1 MLTADELLILNP
13 NQIVL
18 DISPQ
23 ETQAAW
29 ASDGQFSTDVGRWNA
44 YLNGIC
50 LNPILSWLQE
60 ESGIEPQVLPS
71 PTEAANLWEAIN
83 GVAIS
88 LGQTRIVIIPSEA
101 IDTEEFCV
109 PQEWVD
115 IPNWTANYYLA
126 VQVSPD
132 DGYLRVWGYA
142 THQQLKESG
151 VYDEFERVYS
161 LERADVIEDL
171 NVMWVAR
178 QVCPDEKVEVEIL
191 PILSQ
196 NQAQTI
202 LGQLGQKSLDSLR
215 LNMPFTQWGA
225 LLTQNSWRQQLWG
238 RLEVAAAT
246 NTPTAV
252 VERTLTNLSN
262 WFENVF
268 ETGWQTIAELVGQ
281 PESNLTL
288 AFRNRE
294 MAVNRGETIANLID
308 LIYNSGD
315 EGQLKVAAQ
324 RLGEISNTYNAEAIA
339 ALIHLIRTTED
350 EETRWAAAESLWT
363 IDPSNPASGVRRIAD
378 LGMQIADRAVALMV
392 AILPKAEGK
401 VAILLRV
408 YPMRSQT
415 YLPSGLQLAVLDE
428 DGDIFLE
435 TEARDADN
443 YIQLKFGGDRGES
456 FSVRVALGDAGIT
469 EGFAI

>member
-1 MLTADELLILNP
+1 MLTTDELLTLNP

-18 DISPQ
+18 DLSPQ
-23 ETQAAW
+23 EIQAAW
-29 ASDGQFSTDVGRWNA
+29 ESGHQFSTDIGRWNA

-50 LNPILSWLQE
+50 LNPIISWLQE
-60 ESGIEPQVLPS
+60 ESGIEPQIFPS
-71 PTEAANLWEAIN
+71 PTEAINLWESIN
-83 GVAIS
+83 GTAIS
-88 LGQTRIVIIPSEA
+88 IEKTRIVIIPSEA

-142 THQQLKESG
+142 THQQLKNSG
-151 VYDEFERVYS
+151 IYDEVDRTYS

-178 QVCPDEKVEVEIL
+178 QLCPDEKVEVELL

-196 NQAQTI
+196 NQAETI
-202 LGQLGQKSLDSLR
+202 LAQLSQYPLNSLR
-215 LNMPFTQWGA
+215 LKLPFTQWGA
-225 LLTQNSWRQQLWG
+225 LLTQDSWRQQLWG
-238 RLEVAAAT
+238 QREAT
-246 NTPTAV
+246 MAINTPTTVA
-252 VERTLTNLSN
+252 RNLTNLSN
-262 WFENVF
+262 WFDNFF
-268 ETGWQTIAELVGQ
+268 ETGWQTIAEFVGQ
-281 PESNLTL
+281 SDSNLTL
-288 AFRNRE
+288 AFRSIEMVVNRE
-294 MAVNRGETIANLID
+294 ETIENLIA
-308 LIYNSGD
+308 LIYNSVD

-324 RLGEISNTYNAEAIA
+324 RLGEISNNNAEAIA

-363 IDPSNPASGVRRIAD
+363 IDPNNPASGVRRIAN
-378 LGMQIADRAVALMV
+378 LGMQIGNRAIALMV

-408 YPMRSQT
+408 YPMGSQT

-428 DGDIFLE
+428 DGDTFLE
-435 TEARDADN
+435 TEARDVDN
-443 YIQLKFGGDRGES
+443 YIQLKFGGDRGER
-456 FSVRVALGDAGIT
+456 FSVRVALGDNRIT

>member
-1 MLTADELLILNP
+1 MLTTDELLTLNP
-13 NQIVL
+13 NQILL
-18 DISPQ
+18 DLSAQ
-23 ETQAAW
+23 ESQAAW
-29 ASDGQFSTDVGRWNA
+29 ESGRQFSTDIGRWNA

-50 LNPILSWLQE
+50 LNPIISWLQE
-60 ESGIEPQVLPS
+60 ESGIEPQIFPS
-71 PTEAANLWEAIN
+71 LTEVKNIWESIN
-83 GVAIS
+83 GTAIS
-88 LGQTRIVIIPSEA
+88 LEQTRIVIIPSEA

-142 THQQLKESG
+142 THQQLKELG
-151 VYDEFERVYS
+151 IYDECDRTYS

-178 QVCPDEKVEVEIL
+178 QLCPDEKVEVELLPNLSPNQAETIL
-191 PILSQ
+191 AQLSQ
-196 NQAQTI
+196 YT
-202 LGQLGQKSLDSLR
+202 LDSLR
-215 LNMPFTQWGA
+215 LNLPFTQWGA

-238 RLEVAAAT
+238 QREAT
-246 NTPTAV
+246 MAINTPTTVA
-252 VERTLTNLSN
+252 RNLTNLSN
-262 WFENVF
+262 WFDNFF
-268 ETGWQTIAELVGQ
+268 ETGWQTIAEFVGQ
-281 PESNLTL
+281 SDSNLTL
-288 AFRNRE
+288 AFRSIEMVVNRE
-294 MAVNRGETIANLID
+294 ETIENLIA
-308 LIYNSGD
+308 LIYNSVD

-324 RLGEISNTYNAEAIA
+324 RLGEISNNNAEAIA

-363 IDPSNPASGVRRIAD
+363 IDPNNPASGVRRIAN
-378 LGMQIADRAVALMV
+378 LGMQIGDRAVALMV

-408 YPMRSQT
+408 YPMGNQT

-428 DGDIFLE
+428 DGDTFLE
-435 TEARDADN
+435 TEARDSDN
-443 YIQLKFGGDRGES
+443 YIQLKFGGDRGER
-456 FSVRVALGDAGIT
+456 FSVRVALGDNGIT

>member
-23 ETQAAW
+23 ESQAGW
-29 ASDGQFSTDVGRWNA
+29 DSGRQFSSDVGRWNA
-44 YLNGIC
+44 YLNRIC

-60 ESGIEPQVLPS
+60 ESGIEPQVFPS
-71 PTEAANLWEAIN
+71 KSEAANLWQTIN
-83 GVAIS
+83 GTGIS
-88 LGQTRIVIIPSEA
+88 LEQTRIVIIPNEA

-142 THQQLKESG
+142 THQQLKNSG
-151 VYDEFERVYS
+151 IYDEVDRTYS

-178 QVCPDEKVEVEIL
+178 QLCPDEKVEVEVL

-196 NQAQTI
+196 DRAETI
-202 LGQLGQKSLDSLR
+202 LAQISQYPLDSLR
-215 LNMPFTQWGA
+215 LNLPFTQWGA
-225 LLTQNSWRQQLWG
+225 LLSQNSWRQQLWG
-238 RLEVAAAT
+238 RREVAVAT
-246 NTPTAV
+246 NPTAV
-252 VERTLTNLSN
+252 VERNLTNLSN
-262 WFENVF
+262 WFENLF
-268 ETGWQTIAELVGQ
+268 ETGWQTIAEFVGQ
-281 PESNLTL
+281 PDSNLTL
-288 AFRNRE
+288 AFRSIE
-294 MAVNRGETIANLID
+294 MAVNRGETIVQLIE
-308 LIYNSGD
+308 LIYNSVD

-324 RLGEISNTYNAEAIA
+324 RLGAIGNDNAEAIA

-363 IDPSNPASGVRRIAD
+363 IEPSNPASGVRRIAD
-378 LGMQIADRAVALMV
+378 LGMQIGDRAIALMV

-408 YPMRSQT
+408 YPMGSQT

-428 DGDIFLE
+428 DGDTFLE
-435 TEARDADN
+435 TEARDTDN
-443 YIQLKFGGDRGES
+443 YIQLKFGGDRGER
-456 FSVRVALGDAGIT
+456 FSVRVALGDSGIT

>member
-1 MLTADELLILNP
+1 MLTTDELLTLNP

-18 DISPQ
+18 DLSPQ
-23 ETQAAW
+23 EIQAAW
-29 ASDGQFSTDVGRWNA
+29 ESGHQFSTDIGRWNA

-50 LNPILSWLQE
+50 LNPIISWLQE
-60 ESGIEPQVLPS
+60 ESGIEPQIFPS
-71 PTEAANLWEAIN
+71 PTEAINLWESIN
-83 GVAIS
+83 GTAIS
-88 LGQTRIVIIPSEA
+88 LEKTRIVIIPSEA

-142 THQQLKESG
+142 THQQLKNSG
-151 VYDEFERVYS
+151 IYDEVDRTYS

-178 QVCPDEKVEVEIL
+178 QLCPDEKVEVELL
-191 PILSQ
+191 PILSP
-196 NQAQTI
+196 NQAETI
-202 LGQLGQKSLDSLR
+202 LAQLSQYPLDSLR
-215 LNMPFTQWGA
+215 FSLPFTQWGA

-238 RLEVAAAT
+238 QREAT
-246 NTPTAV
+246 MAINTPTTVA
-252 VERTLTNLSN
+252 RNLTNLSN
-262 WFENVF
+262 WFDNFF
-268 ETGWQTIAELVGQ
+268 ETGWQTIAEFVGQ
-281 PESNLTL
+281 SDSNLTL
-288 AFRNRE
+288 AFRSIEMVVNRE
-294 MAVNRGETIANLID
+294 ETIENLIA
-308 LIYNSGD
+308 LIYNSVD

-324 RLGEISNTYNAEAIA
+324 RLGEISNNNAEAIA

-363 IDPSNPASGVRRIAD
+363 IDPNNPASGVRRIAD
-378 LGMQIADRAVALMV
+378 LGMQIGDLAVALMV

-408 YPMRSQT
+408 YPMGSQT

-428 DGDIFLE
+428 DGDTFLE
-435 TEARDADN
+435 TEARDSDN
-443 YIQLKFGGDRGES
+443 YIQLKFGGDRGER
-456 FSVRVALGDAGIT
+456 FSVRVALGDNGIT

>member
-23 ETQAAW
+23 ESQAAW
-29 ASDGQFSTDVGRWNA
+29 ESGGPFSTDVGRWNA

-60 ESGIEPQVLPS
+60 ESGIEPQVFPS

-83 GVAIS
+83 GTAIA
-88 LGQTRIVIIPSEA
+88 LGQTRIAIVLSEA

-151 VYDEFERVYS
+151 IYDECDRTYA

-178 QVCPDEKVEVEIL
+178 QLCPDEKVEVESL
-191 PILSQ
+191 PSLSQ
-196 NQAQTI
+196 NQAETI
-202 LGQLGQKSLDSLR
+202 LAQISQYPLDSLR
-215 LNMPFTQWGA
+215 LNLPFAQWGA
-225 LLTQNSWRQQLWG
+225 LLSQNSWRQQLWE
-238 RLEVAAAT
+238 RREVAAAT
-246 NTPTAV
+246 NIPQAV

-262 WFENVF
+262 WFDNLF
-268 ETGWQTIAELVGQ
+268 ETGWQTMAEFVGQ
-281 PESNLTL
+281 PENNLTL
-288 AFRNRE
+288 AFRSRE
-294 MAVNRGETIANLID
+294 IVVNRDETIANLID
-308 LIYNSGD
+308 LIYRSSE

-324 RLGEISNTYNAEAIA
+324 RLGAIANDNPETIA

-363 IDPSNPASGVRRIAD
+363 IAPSNPASGVRRIAD
-378 LGMQIADRAVALMV
+378 LGMQIGDRNVALMV
-392 AILPKAEGK
+392 AILPKAEEK

>member
-1 MLTADELLILNP
+1 MLTTDELLTLNP

-18 DISPQ
+18 DLSPQ
-23 ETQAAW
+23 EIQAAW
-29 ASDGQFSTDVGRWNA
+29 ESGHQFSTDIGRWNA

-50 LNPILSWLQE
+50 LNPIISWLQE
-60 ESGIEPQVLPS
+60 ESGIEPQIFPS
-71 PTEAANLWEAIN
+71 PTEAINLWESIN
-83 GVAIS
+83 GTAIS
-88 LGQTRIVIIPSEA
+88 LEKTRIVIIPSEA

-142 THQQLKESG
+142 THQQLKNSG
-151 VYDEFERVYS
+151 IYDEVDRTYS

-178 QVCPDEKVEVEIL
+178 QLCPDEKVEVELL
-191 PILSQ
+191 PILSP
-196 NQAQTI
+196 NQAETI
-202 LGQLGQKSLDSLR
+202 LAQLSQYPLDSLR
-215 LNMPFTQWGA
+215 FSLPFTQWGA

-238 RLEVAAAT
+238 QREAT
-246 NTPTAV
+246 MAINTPTTVA
-252 VERTLTNLSN
+252 RNLTNLSN
-262 WFENVF
+262 WFDNFF
-268 ETGWQTIAELVGQ
+268 ETGWQTIAEFVGQ
-281 PESNLTL
+281 SDSNLTL
-288 AFRNRE
+288 AFRSIEMVVNRE
-294 MAVNRGETIANLID
+294 ETIENLIA
-308 LIYNSGD
+308 LIYNSVD

-324 RLGEISNTYNAEAIA
+324 RLGEISNNNAEAIA

-363 IDPSNPASGVRRIAD
+363 IDPNNPASGVRRIAD
-378 LGMQIADRAVALMV
+378 LGMQIGDLAVALMV

-408 YPMRSQT
+408 YPMGSQT

-428 DGDIFLE
+428 DGDTFLE
-435 TEARDADN
+435 TEARDSDN
-443 YIQLKFGGDRGES
+443 YIQLKFGGDRGER
-456 FSVRVALGDAGIT
+456 FSVRVALGDNRIT

>member
-18 DISPQ
+18 DLSAQ
-23 ETQAAW
+23 ESQAAW
-29 ASDGQFSTDVGRWNA
+29 DSGRQFSSDVGRWNA
-44 YLNGIC
+44 YLNRIC
-50 LNPILSWLQE
+50 LNPILSWLQA
-60 ESGIEPQVLPS
+60 ESGIEAQVFPS
-71 PTEAANLWEAIN
+71 PTEAINLWESIN

-88 LGQTRIVIIPSEA
+88 LEQTRIVIIPSEA

-115 IPNWTANYYLA
+115 IPSWTANYYLA

-151 VYDEFERVYS
+151 IYDEFERVYS

-178 QVCPDEKVEVEIL
+178 QVCPDEKVEVEVL
-191 PILSQ
+191 PILSP
-196 NQAQTI
+196 NQAETI
-202 LGQLGQKSLDSLR
+202 LAQISQYPLDSLR
-215 LNMPFTQWGA
+215 LKLPFTQWGA
-225 LLTQNSWRQQLWG
+225 LLSQNSWRQQLWG
-238 RLEVAAAT
+238 QREVTAAT
-246 NTPTAV
+246 NPTAV

-262 WFENVF
+262 WFDNLF
-268 ETGWQTIAELVGQ
+268 ETGWQTIAEFVGQ
-281 PESNLTL
+281 PDSNLTL
-288 AFRNRE
+288 AFRSIE
-294 MAVNRGETIANLID
+294 MAVNRGETIGQLID
-308 LIYNSGD
+308 LIYNSVD
-315 EGQLKVAAQ
+315 DGQLKVAAQ
-324 RLGEISNTYNAEAIA
+324 RLGEIGNDHAEAIA

-363 IDPSNPASGVRRIAD
+363 IAPSNPASGVRRIAD
-378 LGMQIADRAVALMV
+378 LGMQIGDRAVALMV

-408 YPMRSQT
+408 YPMGNQT

-443 YIQLKFGGDRGES
+443 YIQLKFGGDRGER
-456 FSVRVALGDAGIT
+456 FSVRVALGDNGIT

>member
-1 MLTADELLILNP
+1 MLTTDELLTLNP

-18 DISPQ
+18 DLSPQ
-23 ETQAAW
+23 EIQAAW
-29 ASDGQFSTDVGRWNA
+29 ESGHQFSTDIGRWNA

-50 LNPILSWLQE
+50 LNPIISWLQE
-60 ESGIEPQVLPS
+60 ESGIEPQNFPS
-71 PTEAANLWEAIN
+71 PTEAINLWESIN
-83 GVAIS
+83 GTAIS
-88 LGQTRIVIIPSEA
+88 LEKTRIVIIPSEA

-142 THQQLKESG
+142 THQQLKNSG
-151 VYDEFERVYS
+151 IYDEVDRTYS
-161 LERADVIEDL
+161 IERADVIEDL

-178 QVCPDEKVEVEIL
+178 QLCPDEKVEVELL
-191 PILSQ
+191 PILSP
-196 NQAQTI
+196 NQAETI
-202 LGQLGQKSLDSLR
+202 LAQLSQYPIDSLR
-215 LNMPFTQWGA
+215 FSLPFTQWGA

-238 RLEVAAAT
+238 QREAT
-246 NTPTAV
+246 MAINTPTTVA
-252 VERTLTNLSN
+252 RNLTNLSN
-262 WFENVF
+262 WFDNFF
-268 ETGWQTIAELVGQ
+268 ETGWQTIAEFVGQ
-281 PESNLTL
+281 SDSNLTL
-288 AFRNRE
+288 AFRSIEMVVNRE
-294 MAVNRGETIANLID
+294 ETIENLIA
-308 LIYNSGD
+308 LIYNSVD

-324 RLGEISNTYNAEAIA
+324 RLGEISNNNAEAIA

-363 IDPSNPASGVRRIAD
+363 IDPNNPASGVRRIAD
-378 LGMQIADRAVALMV
+378 LGMQIGDRAIALMV

-408 YPMRSQT
+408 YPMGSQT

-428 DGDIFLE
+428 DGDTFLE
-435 TEARDADN
+435 TEARDVDN
-443 YIQLKFGGDRGES
+443 YIQLKFGGDRGER
-456 FSVRVALGDAGIT
+456 FSVRVALGDNMCYIV
-469 EGFAI
+469 E

>member
-1 MLTADELLILNP
+1 MLTTDELLILNP

-18 DISPQ
+18 DLSLQ
-23 ETQAAW
+23 ESQGAW
-29 ASDGQFSTDVGRWNA
+29 ESGRQFSSDVGRWNA
-44 YLNGIC
+44 YLNRIC
-50 LNPILSWLQE
+50 LNPIISWLQE
-60 ESGIEPQVLPS
+60 ESGIEPQIFPS
-71 PTEAANLWEAIN
+71 PTETINLWESIN

-88 LGQTRIVIIPSEA
+88 LEQTRIVIIPSEA

-142 THQQLKESG
+142 THQQLKNSG
-151 VYDEFERVYS
+151 IYDAVDRTYS

-178 QVCPDEKVEVEIL
+178 QLCPDEKVEVEVL
-191 PILSQ
+191 PILSP
-196 NQAQTI
+196 NQAETI
-202 LGQLGQKSLDSLR
+202 LAQISQYPLDSLR
-215 LNMPFTQWGA
+215 LNLPFPQWGA
-225 LLTQNSWRQQLWG
+225 LLSQNSWRQQLWG
-238 RLEVAAAT
+238 QREVAVAT
-246 NTPTAV
+246 NPTAV

-262 WFENVF
+262 WFENLF
-268 ETGWQTIAELVGQ
+268 ETGWQTIADFMGQ
-281 PESNLTL
+281 PDSNLTL
-288 AFRNRE
+288 AFRSIE
-294 MAVNRGETIANLID
+294 MAVNRRETIANLID
-308 LIYNSGD
+308 LIYNSVD
-315 EGQLKVAAQ
+315 DGQLKVAAQ
-324 RLGEISNTYNAEAIA
+324 RLGEIGNNNAEAIA

-363 IDPSNPASGVRRIAD
+363 IAPNHPASGVRRITD
-378 LGMQIADRAVALMV
+378 LGMQIGDRNVALMV

-408 YPMRSQT
+408 YPMGSQT

-435 TEARDADN
+435 TEARDSDN
-443 YIQLKFGGDRGES
+443 YIQLKFGGDRGER
-456 FSVRVALGDAGIT
+456 FSVRVALGDSGIT

>member
-1 MLTADELLILNP
+1 MLTTDELLFLNP

-18 DISPQ
+18 DLSPQ
-23 ETQAAW
+23 ESQAAW
-29 ASDGQFSTDVGRWNA
+29 DYGCQFSSDVGRWNA

-60 ESGIEPQVLPS
+60 ESGIEPQVFPN
-71 PTEAANLWEAIN
+71 PTEAINLWESIN
-83 GVAIS
+83 GTAIS
-88 LGQTRIVIIPSEA
+88 LEQTRIVIIPSEA

-109 PQEWVD
+109 SQEWVD

-151 VYDEFERVYS
+151 IYDEFERVYS

-178 QVCPDEKVEVEIL
+178 QLCPDEKVEVESL
-191 PILSQ
+191 PSLSQ
-196 NQAQTI
+196 NQAETI
-202 LGQLGQKSLDSLR
+202 LAQISQYPLDSLR
-215 LNMPFTQWGA
+215 LNLPFTQWGA
-225 LLTQNSWRQQLWG
+225 LLSQNSWRQQLWG
-238 RLEVAAAT
+238 QREVAVAT
-246 NTPTAV
+246 NPTAV

-262 WFENVF
+262 WFENMF
-268 ETGWQTIAELVGQ
+268 ETGWQTIAEFVGQ

-288 AFRNRE
+288 AFRSME

-308 LIYNSGD
+308 LIYNSVD
-315 EGQLKVAAQ
+315 DGQLKVAAQ
-324 RLGEISNTYNAEAIA
+324 RLGEIGNDNPEAIA

-363 IDPSNPASGVRRIAD
+363 IAPSNPASGVRRIAD
-378 LGMQIADRAVALMV
+378 LGMQIGDRNVALMV
-392 AILPKAEGK
+392 AILPKCEGK

-443 YIQLKFGGDRGES
+443 YIQLKFGGDRGER
-456 FSVRVALGDAGIT
+456 FSVRVALGDDGIT

>member
-1 MLTADELLILNP
+1 MLTTDELLTLNP

-18 DISPQ
+18 DLSPQ
-23 ETQAAW
+23 ESQAAW
-29 ASDGQFSTDVGRWNA
+29 ESGRQLSSDIGRWNA

-50 LNPILSWLQE
+50 LNPIISWLQE
-60 ESGIEPQVLPS
+60 ESGIEPQIFPS
-71 PTEAANLWEAIN
+71 PTEAINLWESIN
-83 GVAIS
+83 GTAIS
-88 LGQTRIVIIPSEA
+88 LEKTRIVIIPSEA

-142 THQQLKESG
+142 THQQLKNSG
-151 VYDEFERVYS
+151 IYDEVDRTYS

-178 QVCPDEKVEVEIL
+178 QLCPDEKVEVELL
-191 PILSQ
+191 PILSP
-196 NQAQTI
+196 NQAETI
-202 LGQLGQKSLDSLR
+202 LAQLSQYPLDSLR
-215 LNMPFTQWGA
+215 FSLPFTQWGA

-238 RLEVAAAT
+238 QREAT
-246 NTPTAV
+246 MAINTPTTVA
-252 VERTLTNLSN
+252 RNLTNLSN
-262 WFENVF
+262 WFDNFF
-268 ETGWQTIAELVGQ
+268 ETGWQTIAEFVGQ
-281 PESNLTL
+281 SDSNLTL
-288 AFRNRE
+288 AFRSIEMVVNRE
-294 MAVNRGETIANLID
+294 ETIENLIA
-308 LIYNSGD
+308 LIYNSVD

-324 RLGEISNTYNAEAIA
+324 RLGEISNNNAEAIA

-363 IDPSNPASGVRRIAD
+363 IDPNNPASGVRRIAD
-378 LGMQIADRAVALMV
+378 LGMQIGDLAVALMV

-408 YPMRSQT
+408 YPMGSQT

-428 DGDIFLE
+428 DGDTFLE
-435 TEARDADN
+435 TEARDSDN
-443 YIQLKFGGDRGES
+443 YIQLKFGGDRGER
-456 FSVRVALGDAGIT
+456 FSVRVALGDNRIT

>member
-18 DISPQ
+18 DLSPQ
-23 ETQAAW
+23 ESQAAW
-29 ASDGQFSTDVGRWNA
+29 ESGGNFSTDVGPWNA

-60 ESGIEPQVLPS
+60 ESGIEPQVFPS
-71 PTEAANLWEAIN
+71 KSEAANLWEAIN
-83 GVAIS
+83 GVAIT
-88 LGQTRIVIIPSEA
+88 LEQTRIVIIPSEA
-101 IDTEEFCV
+101 IDTEELSV

-151 VYDEFERVYS
+151 VYDEIDRVYV

-178 QVCPDEKVEVEIL
+178 QLCPGEKVEVEAL
-191 PILSQ
+191 PSLSP
-196 NQAQTI
+196 NEAETI
-202 LGQLGQKSLDSLR
+202 LAQLRQYSLDSLR
-215 LNMPFTQWGA
+215 LKLPFTQWGA
-225 LLTQNSWRQQLWG
+225 LLTQNSCRQQLWEQ
-238 RLEVAAAT
+238 REVAVAT
-246 NTPTAV
+246 NSAV
-252 VERTLTNLSN
+252 VLQKTLTNLSN
-262 WFENVF
+262 WFDNLF
-268 ETGWQTIAELVGQ
+268 ETGWQTIAEFVGQ

-294 MAVNRGETIANLID
+294 MDVNREETIANLIE
-308 LIYNSGD
+308 LIYNSSS
-315 EGQLKVAAQ
+315 EGQLKVAAE
-324 RLGEISNTYNAEAIA
+324 RLGAIASDNSEAIA
-339 ALIHLIRTTED
+339 ALIHLIGTTED

-363 IDPSNPASGVRRIAD
+363 IDPKNPVSGVRRIAD
-378 LGMQIADRAVALMV
+378 LGMQISDRAVALMV

-408 YPMRSQT
+408 YPTGNQT
-415 YLPSGLQLAVLDE
+415 HLPSGLQLTVLDE
-428 DGDIFLE
+428 DGDTFLE

-443 YIQLKFGGDRGES
+443 YIQLKFGGDRGER
-456 FSVRVALGDAGIT
+456 FSVRVALGDTGIT

>member
-1 MLTADELLILNP
+1 MLTTDELLTLNP

-18 DISPQ
+18 DLSPQ
-23 ETQAAW
+23 EIQAAW
-29 ASDGQFSTDVGRWNA
+29 ESGHQFSTDIGRWNA

-50 LNPILSWLQE
+50 LNPIISWLQE
-60 ESGIEPQVLPS
+60 ESGIEPQNFPS
-71 PTEAANLWEAIN
+71 PTEAINLWESIN
-83 GVAIS
+83 GTAIS
-88 LGQTRIVIIPSEA
+88 LEKTRIVIIPSEA

-142 THQQLKESG
+142 THQQLKNSG
-151 VYDEFERVYS
+151 IYDEVDRTYS

-178 QVCPDEKVEVEIL
+178 QLCPDEKVEVELL
-191 PILSQ
+191 PILSP
-196 NQAQTI
+196 NQAETI
-202 LGQLGQKSLDSLR
+202 LAQLSQYPLDSLR
-215 LNMPFTQWGA
+215 FSLPFTQWGA

-238 RLEVAAAT
+238 QREAT
-246 NTPTAV
+246 MAINTPTTVA
-252 VERTLTNLSN
+252 RNLTNLSN
-262 WFENVF
+262 WFDNFF
-268 ETGWQTIAELVGQ
+268 ETGWQTIAEFVGQ
-281 PESNLTL
+281 SDSNLTL
-288 AFRNRE
+288 AFRSIEMVVNRE
-294 MAVNRGETIANLID
+294 ETIENLIA
-308 LIYNSGD
+308 LIYNSVD

-324 RLGEISNTYNAEAIA
+324 RLGEISNNNAEAIA

-363 IDPSNPASGVRRIAD
+363 IDPNNPASGVRRIAD
-378 LGMQIADRAVALMV
+378 LGMQIGDRAIALMV

-408 YPMRSQT
+408 YPMGSQT

-428 DGDIFLE
+428 DGDTFLE
-435 TEARDADN
+435 TEARDVDN
-443 YIQLKFGGDRGES
+443 YIQLKFGGDRGER
-456 FSVRVALGDAGIT
+456 FSVRVALGDNRIT

>member
-18 DISPQ
+18 DLSPQ
-23 ETQAAW
+23 ESQAAW
-29 ASDGQFSTDVGRWNA
+29 ESVGNCSTDVGRWNA

-60 ESGIEPQVLPS
+60 ESGIEPQVFPS
-71 PTEAANLWEAIN
+71 KSEAIN
-83 GVAIS
+83 IWQTINGTAIS
-88 LGQTRIVIIPSEA
+88 LEQTRIVIIPSEA
-101 IDTEEFCV
+101 IDTEELCV

-151 VYDEFERVYS
+151 VYDEIDRVYA

-178 QVCPDEKVEVEIL
+178 QLCPDEKVEVELL
-191 PILSQ
+191 PSLSP
-196 NQAQTI
+196 NQAETI
-202 LGQLGQKSLDSLR
+202 LAQLRQYSLDSLR
-215 LNMPFTQWGA
+215 LKLPFTQWGA
-225 LLTQNSWRQQLWG
+225 LLTQNSWRQQLWE
-238 RLEVAAAT
+238 RREVAVAT
-246 NTPTAV
+246 NPTVV

-262 WFENVF
+262 WFDNLF
-268 ETGWQTIAELVGQ
+268 ETGWQTIAEFVGQ

-294 MAVNRGETIANLID
+294 MDVNQEET
-308 LIYNSGD
+308 
-315 EGQLKVAAQ
+315 
-324 RLGEISNTYNAEAIA
+324 IA
-339 ALIHLIRTTED
+339 ALIHLIGTTED

-363 IDPSNPASGVRRIAD
+363 IEPSNPASGVRRIAD
-378 LGMQIADRAVALMV
+378 LGMQISDRAVALMV

-408 YPMRSQT
+408 YPMGSQT

-428 DGDIFLE
+428 DGDTFLE

-443 YIQLKFGGDRGES
+443 YVQLKFGGDRGER
-456 FSVRVALGDAGIT
+456 FSVRVALGDSGIT

>member
-1 MLTADELLILNP
+1 MLTTDELLTLNP

-18 DISPQ
+18 DLSPQ
-23 ETQAAW
+23 EIQAAW
-29 ASDGQFSTDVGRWNA
+29 ESGHQFSTDIGRWNS

-50 LNPILSWLQE
+50 LNPIISWLQE
-60 ESGIEPQVLPS
+60 ESGIEPQNFPS
-71 PTEAANLWEAIN
+71 PTEAINLWESIN
-83 GVAIS
+83 GTAIS
-88 LGQTRIVIIPSEA
+88 LEKTRIVIIPSEA

-142 THQQLKESG
+142 THQQLKNSG
-151 VYDEFERVYS
+151 IYDEVDRTYS

-178 QVCPDEKVEVEIL
+178 QLCPDEKVEVELL
-191 PILSQ
+191 PILSP
-196 NQAQTI
+196 NQAETI
-202 LGQLGQKSLDSLR
+202 LAQLSQYPLDSLR
-215 LNMPFTQWGA
+215 FSLPFTQWGA

-238 RLEVAAAT
+238 QREAT
-246 NTPTAV
+246 MAINTPTTVA
-252 VERTLTNLSN
+252 RNLTNLSN
-262 WFENVF
+262 WFDNFF
-268 ETGWQTIAELVGQ
+268 ETGWQTIAEFVGQ
-281 PESNLTL
+281 SDSNLTL
-288 AFRNRE
+288 AFRSIEMVVNRE
-294 MAVNRGETIANLID
+294 ETIENLIA
-308 LIYNSGD
+308 LIYNSVD

-324 RLGEISNTYNAEAIA
+324 RLGEISNNNAEAIA

-363 IDPSNPASGVRRIAD
+363 IDPNNPASGVRRIAD
-378 LGMQIADRAVALMV
+378 LGMQIGDRAIALMV

-408 YPMRSQT
+408 YPMGSQT

-428 DGDIFLE
+428 DGDTFLE
-435 TEARDADN
+435 TEARDVDN
-443 YIQLKFGGDRGES
+443 YIQLKFGGDRGER
-456 FSVRVALGDAGIT
+456 FSVRVALGDNRIT

>member
-1 MLTADELLILNP
+1 MLTTDELLTLNP

-18 DISPQ
+18 DLSPQ
-23 ETQAAW
+23 EIQAAW
-29 ASDGQFSTDVGRWNA
+29 ESGHQFSTDIGRWNA

-50 LNPILSWLQE
+50 LNPIISWLQE
-60 ESGIEPQVLPS
+60 ESGIEPQNFPS
-71 PTEAANLWEAIN
+71 PTEAINLWESIN
-83 GVAIS
+83 GTAIS
-88 LGQTRIVIIPSEA
+88 LEKTRIVIIPSEA

-142 THQQLKESG
+142 THQQLKNSG
-151 VYDEFERVYS
+151 IYDEVDRTYS

-178 QVCPDEKVEVEIL
+178 QLCPDEKVEVELL
-191 PILSQ
+191 PILSP
-196 NQAQTI
+196 NQAETI
-202 LGQLGQKSLDSLR
+202 LAQLSQYPLDSLR
-215 LNMPFTQWGA
+215 FSLPFTQWGA

-238 RLEVAAAT
+238 QREAT
-246 NTPTAV
+246 MAINTPTTVA
-252 VERTLTNLSN
+252 RNLTNLSN
-262 WFENVF
+262 WFDNFF
-268 ETGWQTIAELVGQ
+268 ETGWHTIAEFVGQ
-281 PESNLTL
+281 SDSNLTL
-288 AFRNRE
+288 AFRSIEMVVNRE
-294 MAVNRGETIANLID
+294 ETIENLIA
-308 LIYNSGD
+308 LIYNSVD

-324 RLGEISNTYNAEAIA
+324 RLGEISNNNAEAIA

-363 IDPSNPASGVRRIAD
+363 IDPNNPASGVRRIAD
-378 LGMQIADRAVALMV
+378 LGMQIGDRAIALMV

-408 YPMRSQT
+408 YPMGSQT

-428 DGDIFLE
+428 DGDTFLE
-435 TEARDADN
+435 TEARDVDN
-443 YIQLKFGGDRGES
+443 YIQLKFGGDRGER
-456 FSVRVALGDAGIT
+456 FSVRVALGDNRIT

>member
-1 MLTADELLILNP
+1 MLTVDELLILNP

-18 DISPQ
+18 DLSPQ
-23 ETQAAW
+23 ECQAAW
-29 ASDGQFSTDVGRWNA
+29 DSGSQFFSDVGRWNA
-44 YLNGIC
+44 YLNRIC

-60 ESGIEPQVLPS
+60 ESGIEPQVFPS
-71 PTEAANLWEAIN
+71 PTEAINFWESIN

-88 LGQTRIVIIPSEA
+88 LGKTRIVIIPSEA

-142 THQQLKESG
+142 THQQLKNSG
-151 VYDEFERVYS
+151 IYDEVDRTYS

-178 QVCPDEKVEVEIL
+178 QLCPDEKVEVEVL

-196 NQAQTI
+196 DRAETI
-202 LGQLGQKSLDSLR
+202 LAQLSQYPLDSLR
-215 LNMPFTQWGA
+215 LNLPFTQWGA
-225 LLTQNSWRQQLWG
+225 LLSQNSWRQQLWG
-238 RLEVAAAT
+238 RREVAAAM
-246 NTPTAV
+246 NPTAV

-262 WFENVF
+262 WFDNLF
-268 ETGWQTIAELVGQ
+268 ETGWQTIAEFVGQ
-281 PESNLTL
+281 PDSNLTL
-288 AFRNRE
+288 AFRSIE

-308 LIYNSGD
+308 LIYNSVD

-324 RLGEISNTYNAEAIA
+324 RLGAIGNDNAEAIA

-363 IDPSNPASGVRRIAD
+363 IEPSNPASGVRRIAD
-378 LGMQIADRAVALMV
+378 LGMQIGDRAIALMV
-392 AILPKAEGK
+392 AILPKSEGK

-408 YPMRSQT
+408 YPMGSQT

-428 DGDIFLE
+428 DGDTFLE
-435 TEARDADN
+435 TEARDTDN
-443 YIQLKFGGDRGES
+443 YIQLKFGGDRGER
-456 FSVRVALGDAGIT
+456 FSVRVALGDSGIT